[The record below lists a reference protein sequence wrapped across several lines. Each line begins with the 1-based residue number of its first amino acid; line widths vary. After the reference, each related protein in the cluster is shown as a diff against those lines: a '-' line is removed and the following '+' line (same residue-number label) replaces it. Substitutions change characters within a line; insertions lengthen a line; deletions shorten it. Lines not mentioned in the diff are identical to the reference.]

1 VRGLPPLPPD
11 FFTLELEWAVTDGR
25 CSTAHNIFA
34 PGASAANVSDLRT
47 FVAGWFFSCLG
58 QLLPL
63 LGTDVTCSACRLTT
77 SGSSPVVYNQLLA
90 PNVGANGTTNPL
102 NGNLCLTWRTN
113 VRGGGGRSHTLLPLS
128 DTLVDTDHKSLRQIS
143 WAFAVS
149 QAQLYLDNINALPSP
164 DGGLCV
170 LAVVQRS
177 QAGQPLPAS
186 IWSPVLAADASVA
199 VGTIQRRTRRR
210 RSLSPF

>member
-1 VRGLPPLPPD
+1 
-11 FFTLELEWAVTDGR
+11 
-25 CSTAHNIFA
+25 
-34 PGASAANVSDLRT
+34 
-47 FVAGWFFSCLG
+47 
-58 QLLPL
+58 
-63 LGTDVTCSACRLTT
+63 
-77 SGSSPVVYNQLLA
+77 
-90 PNVGANGTTNPL
+90 
-102 NGNLCLTWRTN
+102 
-113 VRGGGGRSHTLLPLS
+113 LS